1 MKRQNRDIT
10 ALEQATSRLQEYERA
25 VEGVE
30 EMIVVIDRDY
40 RYLSAN
46 ARHLQMRKAT
56 KEEVVGRFLYD
67 LVGKEM
73 FETVMKQRLDE
84 CFQGKVV
91 KFEKKYTYPEVGERD
106 LLVSYF
112 PIEGVNGIDRVACIL
127 HDITERKLAD
137 ARQRES
143 EERFRLMANGAP
155 VMIWMSGT
163 DKRHTYFNQTWLD
176 FTGRTLETELRLGPA
191 TITHPDDFEK
201 CRILYYAAFDAR
213 QPFRSECRLQRH
225 DGEYRW
231 VLNVGVP
238 RFLADGAF
246 AGYIGSCLDIT
257 DHKLAQEALSTVHRR
272 LIQAQEEERARIAR
286 ELHDDINQ
294 RLAILVVQLDGIK
307 HALSGPAPG
316 LASQLQASIAQLGDL
331 GRDIQA
337 LAHRLHSA
345 KLELLGLAAA
355 ASSYCREFAER
366 EQAQVDYRSEKVP
379 RDLSNEQSL
388 CLYRVLQESLQNA
401 IRHSGSRTFQV
412 TLKRGGDA
420 IELVV
425 RDSGMG
431 FRLDEAVRG
440 RGLGLT
446 SMKERL
452 AAVGGQLSITSKPQR
467 GTTIRATVPLSVTP
481 TASAFAPSSPL
492 PSRAMAVPT

>member
-1 MKRQNRDIT
+1 MNTRKPHTSDIT
-10 ALEQATSRLQEYERA
+10 AVEQAAIRLQDYERA

-46 ARHLQMRKAT
+46 ARLLQMRKTT
-56 KEEVVGRFLYD
+56 KDQVVGRFVYD
-67 LVGKEM
+67 VLGKEM
-73 FETVMKQRLDE
+73 FETVVKQRLDE

-91 KFEKKYTYPEVGERD
+91 TFEKKYTYPDVGERD
-106 LLVSYF
+106 LLVRYF
-112 PIEGVNGIDRVACIL
+112 PVGGVNGIDRVACIL
-127 HDITERKLAD
+127 NDITERKLAE

-155 VMIWMSGT
+155 VMIWMAGA
-163 DKRHTYFNQTWLD
+163 DKRPTYFNQTWLD
-176 FTGRTLETELRLGPA
+176 FTGRTLETELRSGLA
-191 TITHPDDFEK
+191 TITHPDDFEQ
-201 CRILYYAAFDAR
+201 CRNLYHAAFDAR
-213 QPFRSECRLQRH
+213 EPLRKECRLRRH

-231 VLNVGVP
+231 VLDVGVP

-257 DHKLAQEALSTVHRR
+257 DRKLAQEALSTVHRR

-294 RLAILVVQLDGIK
+294 RLAMLAVQLDGMK
-307 HALSGPAPG
+307 RVLRGPAPEVSG
-316 LASQLQASIAQLGDL
+316 QMEAAIVHLGDL

-355 ASSYCREFAER
+355 ASSFCREFAER
-366 EQAQVDYRSEKVP
+366 EQAHVDFQSENVP

-401 IRHSGSRTFQV
+401 IRHSAARSFQV
-412 TLKRGGDA
+412 TLKREADA

-425 RDSGMG
+425 RDSGIG
-431 FRLDEAVRG
+431 FRPDEVRG

-446 SMKERL
+446 SMKER
-452 AAVGGQLSITSKPQR
+452 
-467 GTTIRATVPLSVTP
+467 
-481 TASAFAPSSPL
+481 
-492 PSRAMAVPT
+492 